1 MASARLTCIQGWGFA
16 ACATVVFECRVGLK
30 LRLVFDVEPDVLAF
44 NHLGTHDQIRKL
56 LKNR

>member
-1 MASARLTCIQGWGFA
+1 LRDS
-16 ACATVVFECRVGLK
+16 VFECRVGLK
-30 LRLVFDVEPDVLAF
+30 PRLVFDVEPDVLAF